1 VEAVEVI
8 LDQVQQ
14 VVEMVL
20 TLDLQMQRQQL
31 QIRAVVEVLE
41 TVVPQDLQVHQE

>member
-31 QIRAVVEVLE
+31 QIQAVVEVLE

>member
-1 VEAVEVI
+1 MEVI
-8 LDQVQQ
+8 LDQVQL

-31 QIRAVVEVLE
+31 QIQVAVEELE
-41 TVVPQDLQVHQE
+41 TVVLQDLQVHQE